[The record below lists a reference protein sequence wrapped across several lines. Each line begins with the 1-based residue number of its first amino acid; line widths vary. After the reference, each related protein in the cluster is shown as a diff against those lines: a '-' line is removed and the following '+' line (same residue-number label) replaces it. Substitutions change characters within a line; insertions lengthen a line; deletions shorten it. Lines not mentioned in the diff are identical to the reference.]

1 VTGRS
6 RGRLD
11 PAVAQVRRSVRRALA
26 DLEPGETALVACSGG
41 PDSTALAAAT
51 AFESRAAGW
60 RVAAV
65 VVDHGLQDGSARV
78 ADAAAS
84 RLRDLGLDPVTVVAA
99 DVVAGGDGPEG
110 DARAARYTA
119 LAGVAEEI
127 GARCVLLGHTLD
139 DQAETVLLGLARG
152 SGARSLSA
160 MRPRSGIYRR
170 PLLDLGRVTTER
182 ACAAEHLTVWND
194 PHNTDPAFARVRV
207 RHRVLQML
215 ETELGPGVAEALA
228 RTARLL
234 RDDADALDELAA
246 AARADCRTGD
256 GLDPDLDPGIAPG
269 VDGGLDVER
278 LAVLLPAV
286 RRRVLRAAALDAGC
300 PATDVTAGHVDAVEA
315 LVTDWHGQRGV
326 DLPGSV
332 QALRSQGVV
341 RMRRRTVK
349 G

>member
-1 VTGRS
+1 
-6 RGRLD
+6 
-11 PAVAQVRRSVRRALA
+11 
-26 DLEPGETALVACSGG
+26 
-41 PDSTALAAAT
+41 
-51 AFESRAAGW
+51 
-60 RVAAV
+60 
-65 VVDHGLQDGSARV
+65 
-78 ADAAAS
+78 
-84 RLRDLGLDPVTVVAA
+84 
-99 DVVAGGDGPEG
+99 
-110 DARAARYTA
+110 
-119 LAGVAEEI
+119 
-127 GARCVLLGHTLD
+127 
-139 DQAETVLLGLARG
+139 
-152 SGARSLSA
+152 
-160 MRPRSGIYRR
+160 
-170 PLLDLGRVTTER
+170 
-182 ACAAEHLTVWND
+182 
-194 PHNTDPAFARVRV
+194 
-207 RHRVLQML
+207 VLQML

-246 AARADCRTGD
+246 AALADCRAGD
-256 GLDPDLDPGIAPG
+256 DPGPGIDPG